1 MGYCKPIEPGAQQR
15 LDERTGQR
23 LRDMHARGE
32 KVHTLGSRTAD
43 EARSDWLEQRH
54 RLTGK
59 LTLRFK

>member
-15 LDERTGQR
+15 LDAQTSAR

-32 KVHTLGSRTAD
+32 KVRTLHDMHT
-43 EARSDWLEQRH
+43 EQRH